1 MFIVEVFAACTHYR
15 TCSLQVWMWGL
26 NANFSICGQSQ
37 SEKSYLVRSM
47 LCHLKELFDPVPS
60 KIIYCYGEY
69 EVAFDDMRR
78 TISNIDFVEGFPDNL
93 HDVLVNDKN
102 SLIIM
107 DDLMFECSKDQRMSE
122 LLTKWSY
129 HRGMSVMYLTQN
141 LFPPGPS
148 CSKGN

>member
-1 MFIVEVFAACTHYR
+1 
-15 TCSLQVWMWGL
+15 
-26 NANFSICGQSQ
+26 
-37 SEKSYLVRSM
+37 M

-93 HDVLVNDKN
+93 HDMLVNDKN

-122 LLTKWSY
+122 LLTK
-129 HRGMSVMYLTQN
+129 
-141 LFPPGPS
+141 
-148 CSKGN
+148 